1 MGIVGLL
8 WLLFAYFTRNK
19 VKFFLKY
26 NIIQSIVIS
35 VLLAIFNLTLDIIL
49 SLLAKI
55 PLLDFVAAAIN
66 IILQFQIIKIF
77 NLSLSIVGLFVFL
90 VLTYIIIGIVLGRI
104 FYVPYLSP
112 IMQRTMKK
120 YN

>member
-90 VLTYIIIGIVLGRI
+90 VLTYIIIGIVL
-104 FYVPYLSP
+104 
-112 IMQRTMKK
+112 QRTMKK